1 MSRKSAKLLLC
12 IEFYAEDCLA
22 RGQSNATVYTKRI
35 LLAAFAKWCLPNDIR
50 LVTQLNLDSL
60 EDYRRYLSSY
70 RKERDGEP
78 LNLATQR
85 MRLMAVTGF
94 LERLYYFKMI
104 KSDFFTSFKL
114 PRVHRRLPTDVP
126 DDVGMEQILRQ
137 AMTSGAMAVRD
148 RAILEVYYA
157 TGIRRTE
164 LANLDIKDI
173 DFTYR
178 LVTVRKGKGSLDRRV
193 PIAARALNWVRQ
205 YLKELRP
212 SLMTLDSGDALF
224 LGATGKRIRASKLS
238 DMVGAYVRRSG
249 VSKTGACHLF
259 RHAAATAMLRNGA
272 DIRYVQEMLGHL
284 DITSTQIYTRVTV
297 MDLTRVYNDT
307 HPAASS

>member
-1 MSRKSAKLLLC
+1 MSRRSTKVVIC
-12 IEFYAEDCLA
+12 IEFYVEDCLA
-22 RGQSNATVYTKRI
+22 RGQSNATAYTKRI
-35 LLAAFAKWCLPNDIR
+35 LLAAFAKWCLSNNIR
-50 LVTQLNLDSL
+50 LVKQLNLDSL

-70 RKERDGEP
+70 RKTRDGEP

-94 LERLYYFKMI
+94 LERLYYFKII
-104 KSDFFTSFKL
+104 KSDFFAYFKL
-114 PRVHRRLPTDVP
+114 PRVNRRLPTNVP
-126 DDVGMEQILRQ
+126 DEVEMEQILRQ
-137 AMTSGAMAVRD
+137 TMTKGKMALRD

-173 DFTYR
+173 DIKHQ
-178 LVTVRKGKGSLDRRV
+178 LVSVRKGKGSLDRRV
-193 PIAARALNWVRQ
+193 PIAARAVSWVRQ
-205 YLKELRP
+205 YLQALRP
-212 SLMTLDSGDALF
+212 ELATLDSGEALF
-224 LGATGKRIRASKLS
+224 LGATGKRIRPSKLS
-238 DMVGAYVRRSG
+238 DMVSAYVKRSG
-249 VSKTGACHLF
+249 VSKSGSCHLF

-297 MDLTRVYNDT
+297 MDLTKVYNET
-307 HPAASS
+307 HPSARG

>member
-1 MSRKSAKLLLC
+1 MSRRSTKLVICL
-12 IEFYAEDCLA
+12 EFYAEDCMA

-35 LLAAFAKWCLPNDIR
+35 LLAAFAKWCLANDIR

-60 EDYRRYLSSY
+60 EEYRRYLSRY
-70 RKERDGEP
+70 RKERGGEP
-78 LNLATQR
+78 LSLATQR

-94 LERLYYFKMI
+94 LERLYYFRTI
-104 KSDFFTSFKL
+104 KSDFFVYFKL
-114 PRVHRRLPTDVP
+114 PRVNRRLPADVP
-126 DDVGMEQILRQ
+126 DEVEMEQIFRQ
-137 AMTSGAMAVRD
+137 AMTKGKMAVRD

-157 TGIRRTE
+157 TGVRRTE

-173 DFTYR
+173 DFKYQ
-178 LVTVRKGKGSLDRRV
+178 LVTVHKGKGGLDRRV

-212 SLMTLDSGDALF
+212 RLQNLDSGEALF
-224 LGATGKRIRASKLS
+224 LGATGKRIRPSKLS
-238 DMVGAYVRRSG
+238 DMVSDCVRRSG
-249 VSKTGACHLF
+249 VGKSGACHLF
-259 RHAAATAMLRNGA
+259 RHASATGMLRNGA

-297 MDLTRVYNDT
+297 TDLNRVYNDT
-307 HPAASS
+307 HPAARG

>member
-1 MSRKSAKLLLC
+1 MSRRSTKLVIC

-22 RGQSNATVYTKRI
+22 RGQSNSTVYTKRI
-35 LLAAFAKWCLPNDIR
+35 LLAAFAKWCLSENIR
-50 LVTQLNLDSL
+50 LVTQLDLNFL
-60 EDYRRYLSSY
+60 EDYRRFLNCY
-70 RKERDGEP
+70 RKARDGEP
-78 LNLATQR
+78 LDLATQR

-94 LERLYYFKMI
+94 LERLYYFGII
-104 KSDFFTSFKL
+104 KSDFFVYFKL
-114 PRVHRRLPTDVP
+114 PRVNRRLPADVP
-126 DDVGMEQILRQ
+126 DEIEMEQVLRQ
-137 AMTSGAMAVRD
+137 SMTKGKMAVRD

-157 TGIRRTE
+157 TGVRRTE

-173 DFTYR
+173 DFKHQ

-212 SLMTLDSGDALF
+212 NLQNLDSGEALF
-224 LGATGKRIRASKLS
+224 LGATGKRIRPSKLS
-238 DMVGAYVRRSG
+238 DMVSACVQRSG
-249 VSKTGACHLF
+249 VGKSGSCHLF

-297 MDLTRVYNDT
+297 MDLTRVYNET
-307 HPAASS
+307 HPAARN

>member
-1 MSRKSAKLLLC
+1 MSRRSAKLVIC
-12 IEFYAEDCLA
+12 IEFYVEDCLA
-22 RGQSNATVYTKRI
+22 RGQSNSTVYTKRI
-35 LLAAFAKWCLPNDIR
+35 LLAGFAKWCLSENIR
-50 LVTQLNLDSL
+50 LVTQLDLNSL
-60 EDYRRYLSSY
+60 EDYRRFLSCY
-70 RKERDGEP
+70 RKARDGEP
-78 LNLATQR
+78 LDLATQR

-94 LERLYYFKMI
+94 LERLYYFGII
-104 KSDFFTSFKL
+104 KSDFFVYFKL
-114 PRVHRRLPTDVP
+114 PRVNRRLPADVP
-126 DDVGMEQILRQ
+126 DEIEMEQVLRQ
-137 AMTSGAMAVRD
+137 AMTKGKMAVRD

-157 TGIRRTE
+157 TGVRRTE

-173 DFTYR
+173 DFKHQ

-193 PIAARALNWVRQ
+193 PIATRAINWVRQ

-212 SLMTLDSGDALF
+212 NLQNLDSGEALF
-224 LGATGKRIRASKLS
+224 LGATGKRIRPSKLS
-238 DMVGAYVRRSG
+238 GMVSACVQRSG
-249 VSKTGACHLF
+249 VGKSGSCHLF

-307 HPAASS
+307 HPAARH

>member
-1 MSRKSAKLLLC
+1 MSRRSTKLIIC

-22 RGQSNATVYTKRI
+22 RGQSNSTVYTKRI
-35 LLAAFAKWCLPNDIR
+35 LLTAFAKWCLANNIR

-60 EDYRRYLSSY
+60 EEYRRYLNRY

-78 LNLATQR
+78 LDLATQR

-94 LERLYYFKMI
+94 LERLYYFKTI
-104 KSDFFTSFKL
+104 KSDFFVYFKL
-114 PRVHRRLPTDVP
+114 PRVNRRLPADVP
-126 DDVGMEQILRQ
+126 DEVEMEQILRQ
-137 AMTSGAMAVRD
+137 AMTKGKMALRD

-157 TGIRRTE
+157 TGIRRTD

-173 DFTYR
+173 DFTHQ

-193 PIAARALNWVRQ
+193 PIATRALNWVRQ

-212 SLMTLDSGDALF
+212 TLVGLDSGEALF
-224 LGATGKRIRASKLS
+224 LGATGKRIRTSKLS

-249 VSKTGACHLF
+249 VSKSGACHLF

-307 HPAASS
+307 HPAARS